1 MTDAL
6 LVGLRLVADLDFGSE
21 LRRRQ
26 RTPAEQDAGC
36 ATRQWRLQRG
46 YGAPRARYRAAIYI
60 LLYARINGD
69 DEIMNDVDGDA

>member
-21 LRRRQ
+21 LQRRQ

-46 YGAPRARYRAAIYI
+46 YGAPRARYCAAIY
-60 LLYARINGD
+60 LFYARINDD
-69 DEIMNDVDGDA
+69 DEIMNDVDSDA